1 MIASSNWVARSA
13 GQSFPLVPRTAA
25 ARASREG
32 RSASCRDRSDIT
44 EAPSLAAVLGS
55 AAPPSQSRLMM
66 YLLELSRGSDPPDE
80 LSSPNRAHPFLGVIL
95 KRSKNCRTEQRGHGS
110 AGAAS
115 TIGFGSWTVGGGPHA
130 ASTADAGSSCP
141 VRGPRIRHRR
151 GSGSVARP
159 APHPRQNHPPP
170 LLARDRPGS
179 HA

>member
-44 EAPSLAAVLGS
+44 EAPSLAAVLCS
-55 AAPPSQSRLMM
+55 EPSSQSRLMM
-66 YLLELSRGSDPPDE
+66 HLLELSRGSDPPDE

-95 KRSKNCRTEQRGHGS
+95 KRSKNCRTEQRGQGS

-130 ASTADAGSSCP
+130 P
-141 VRGPRIRHRR
+141 
-151 GSGSVARP
+151 
-159 APHPRQNHPPP
+159 
-170 LLARDRPGS
+170 
-179 HA
+179 